1 MILFCL
7 FLFSYDTDQYELHP
21 TPVMCRYAIYTEC
34 DCVNTGCIHV
44 HLVLLKW
51 SSLLTLIC
59 IYLINKCIRG
69 DLVFFM

>member
-1 MILFCL
+1 M
-7 FLFSYDTDQYELHP
+7 
-21 TPVMCRYAIYTEC
+21 PVMGRYAIYTKY

-59 IYLINKCIRG
+59 IYLINKCIMG
-69 DLVFFM
+69 DPVFSCGPSTMCKLRSGPSCSNTG

>member
-1 MILFCL
+1 M
-7 FLFSYDTDQYELHP
+7 
-21 TPVMCRYAIYTEC
+21 PVMCRYAIYTEC

-59 IYLINKCIRG
+59 IYLINKCIMG